1 MITGV
6 VVVVVVIAI
15 LMVFRG
21 PRTWLISP
29 LGRER
34 IGIVQVHATIVS
46 ILFAAM
52 WVSAT
57 NLLNMLW
64 QLEERAFQ
72 EARESETPRFQV
84 EGGRVHIDPG
94 GGPIET
100 STAANRKKAVN
111 WLDSIVRVCGRF
123 LVTH

>member
-6 VVVVVVIAI
+6 VVVVVVIVI

-72 EARESETPRFQV
+72 EARESETQGFRLRAAEYILTLGVVQSRPAPR
-84 EGGRVHIDPG
+84 
-94 GGPIET
+94 PIG
-100 STAANRKKAVN
+100 KKPSIGWIQLCGCAG
-111 WLDSIVRVCGRF
+111 DSW
-123 LVTH
+123 